1 MAGKIFLSYR
11 RDDTRSF
18 ARALFV
24 RLEQSFPAENLF
36 MDVQKIEPGQD
47 FVRAIE
53 EQVRACDVML
63 VLIGPG
69 WLAAAD
75 EQGRPRLDN
84 PGDFVR
90 IEVEL
95 ALQFGKRV
103 IPVLVHNAEMPRA
116 DALPEPL
123 KALALRN
130 AIRLTPEH
138 FKTDAQ
144 GLIKAL
150 EDVLTEVESASRE
163 AETKPAAA
171 AERQVAEA
179 AAKAEENALA
189 EKERSRVEAVVGLP
203 PEQTAKAV
211 ELANWDFIKASES
224 SQDVRDHLA
233 RFPQGVSEPWARTR
247 LETLVWAGLP
257 RPVDSDALNGFLAE
271 FPNGTHAGEANA
283 KLAEVEAHAAAA
295 RAEEREAYLK
305 LAEAESQAA
314 SARVEERI
322 ADAER
327 RARQADEKA
336 ARAEAAFAAMELEFR
351 RLVQGGAEPRKRRY
365 YVSYAWA
372 DVSDSSREKRVDE
385 LCTEAEGRGIEII
398 RDKVKLRTGDRI
410 STFMKEIGL
419 GDRVFVFLS
428 DKYLKS
434 AFCMKELFE
443 MWRNSRQNE
452 LEFLK
457 QVRLITLDDARIWDI
472 DGRLE
477 YASYWDERYEKLRA
491 ALAGKRPTIL
501 GDADFRSFR
510 LMEDFARHVG
520 NILVLFADA
529 VQPQTFEEFLRYGLD
544 DLPEGAIR
552 A

>member
-1 MAGKIFLSYR
+1 MTGKIFLSYQR
-11 RDDTRSF
+11 EDAAAF
-18 ARALFV
+18 ARALFL
-24 RLEQSFPAENLF
+24 RLEQSFPAESLF
-36 MDVQKIEPGQD
+36 MDVEGGIGAGQD
-47 FVRAIE
+47 FVRVIE
-53 EQVRACDVML
+53 EQVGACDVML
-63 VLIGPG
+63 VLIGPN
-69 WLAAAD
+69 WLTVRD
-75 EQGRPRLDN
+75 ETGRPRLEN
-84 PGDFVR
+84 PEDFVR
-90 IEVEL
+90 IEVES
-95 ALQFGKRV
+95 ALRFGKHV
-103 IPVLVHNAEMPRA
+103 IPVLVHKTAMPRA
-116 DALPEPL
+116 DALPEAL
-123 KALALRN
+123 KALARRN
-130 AIRLTPEH
+130 AVGLTPER
-138 FKTDAQ
+138 FKADTQ

-150 EDVLTEVESASRE
+150 EDALAEVEAARRQ
-163 AETKPAAA
+163 AETEA
-171 AERQVAEA
+171 AEQRRAAEE
-179 AAKAEENALA
+179 AAKAEENARA
-189 EKERSRVEAVVGLP
+189 EKERTRLEAITGLS
-203 PEQTAKAV
+203 PEQIAKAE

-224 SQDVRDHLA
+224 IEEFRDHLA
-233 RFPQGVSEPWARTR
+233 RFPQGVTERMARKR

-257 RPVDSDALNGFLAE
+257 RPVDTDVLKGFLAE
-271 FPNGTHAGEANA
+271 FPNGAHAGEANA
-283 KLAEVEAHAAAA
+283 KLAELDAQAAAA
-295 RAEEREAYLK
+295 RA
-305 LAEAESQAA
+305 
-314 SARVEERI
+314 EERI

-327 RARQADEKA
+327 RAREAAEKA
-336 ARAEAAFAAMELEFR
+336 ARTERALAAMEVEFR
-351 RLVQGGAEPRKRRY
+351 RLAQGSAQPRNRRY

-372 DVSDSSREKRVDE
+372 DVSDLSREKKVDE
-385 LCTEAEGRGIEII
+385 LCAEAEGRGIEII
-398 RDKVKLRTGDRI
+398 RDKVKLRSGDRI

-477 YASYWDERYEKLRA
+477 YASYWDERYERLRA
-491 ALAGKRPTIL
+491 ALAGKRPTLL